1 MLSSF
6 QVGATTRT
14 DTKRNLYIKD
24 CVFESGQT
32 DKQCRAKNWCH
43 IRTNLKRNLYIKDC
57 IFKSVL
63 SNLIHGTSKHKM
75 QYKQLWLT
83 TILGKL
89 SNKPKTQSS
98 HQRLHFQ
105 VGQIMLQQNL
115 QPHRVW
121 IENTKKTYVTL
132 TMKIPNYEN
141 PRLIGHVLLH
151 LSCH

>member
-43 IRTNLKRNLYIKDC
+43 IRTNLKRNLYIRDC

-63 SNLIHGTSKHKM
+63 SNLIQGTSKHKM

-89 SNKPKTQSS
+89 SNQTQNAIFTLKIAFSGLVNHAS
-98 HQRLHFQ
+98 LRHQTTSLPFHMNTVESQKKNHPPTSLSAFRL
-105 VGQIMLQQNL
+105 
-115 QPHRVW
+115 
-121 IENTKKTYVTL
+121 
-132 TMKIPNYEN
+132 
-141 PRLIGHVLLH
+141 VL
-151 LSCH
+151 

>member
-63 SNLIHGTSKHKM
+63 LNLIQGTSKHKM
-75 QYKQLWLT
+75 HSKKPWFT
-83 TILGKL
+83 KTLGKL
-89 SNKPKTQSS
+89 SNQTQNAIFTLKIAFSGLVNHASLRHQSTSTPSHMNSVDPKKKHPPTSLS
-98 HQRLHFQ
+98 AFRL
-105 VGQIMLQQNL
+105 
-115 QPHRVW
+115 
-121 IENTKKTYVTL
+121 
-132 TMKIPNYEN
+132 
-141 PRLIGHVLLH
+141 VL
-151 LSCH
+151 